1 MELKAIQ
8 ADTLLQK
15 LPRIHWPFILLV
27 TAICCFGFVLLYG
40 AAGGSLEPYAGRQ
53 MVRFG
58 VGLVVMCVV
67 SLIDLKLIFQ
77 LAYFIYG
84 IGLVLLAMVPV
95 IGYKAMGAQSWID
108 LGFMNLQP
116 SEVVKVGLILAI
128 ARYYHMRPMV
138 VTQRVSGLIV
148 PLLLIMLPAALTII
162 QPDLGTGTMLI
173 IIGAGM
179 MFFCGVHWKYFAFAA
194 TAVVVAMPLVWSK
207 LYDHQKGRILTFLD
221 PERDP
226 MGAGYHIMQSKIAIG
241 SAGFWGKGF
250 MEGSQSHLM
259 FLPEKHTDFIF
270 TLLTEDF
277 GMAGAILLLGLYVT
291 LLLTIMSIAMRSFS
305 QFGAAVAI
313 GVLMTIFAYMLVNI
327 SMVMGLMPVVG
338 VPLPFISYG
347 GTSLMTMMLA
357 CGLAMNVYVHRTSNL
372 PAAKGLATTQFTVRA
387 RS

>member
-1 MELKAIQ
+1 MDLKSLHRESI
-8 ADTLLQK
+8 LQK
-15 LPRIHWPFILLV
+15 LPRLHWPMILLV
-27 TAICCFGFVLLYG
+27 TAICSFGFVLLYG
-40 AAGGSLEPYAGRQ
+40 AAGGSFEPYAGRQ
-53 MVRFG
+53 MVRF
-58 VGLVVMCVV
+58 VAGLLIMCAV

-84 IGLVLLAMVPV
+84 VGVVLLALVPI

-116 SEVVKVGLILAI
+116 SEVMKVGLVLAL
-128 ARYYHMRPMV
+128 ARYYHMRPIV
-138 VTQRVSGLIV
+138 ITQRVSGLIV
-148 PLLLIMLPAALTII
+148 PLFIILLPAALTIV

-194 TAVVVAMPLVWSK
+194 TSAVVAMPLVWAK

-226 MGAGYHIMQSKIAIG
+226 LGAGYHIMQSKIAIG

-277 GMAGAILLLGLYVT
+277 GMAGAVLLIALFMT
-291 LLLTIMSIAMRSFS
+291 LLMTMMSVSMRSFS
-305 QFGAAVAI
+305 QFGSAVAM
-313 GVLMTIFAYMLVNI
+313 GVLMTIFSYMMVNI
-327 SMVMGLMPVVG
+327 SMVMGLVPVVG
-338 VPLPFISYG
+338 VPLPFVSYG
-347 GTSLMTMMLA
+347 GTSLLTIMLA
-357 CGLAMNVYVHRTSNL
+357 CGLAMNVHVHRTSNL
-372 PAAKGLATTQFTVRA
+372 PAAKGLATTQFR
-387 RS
+387 R